1 MFPKSKQKRNKQ
13 KRRRECR
20 GYSKNNSNQVPSS
33 PNTRLDTG
41 SIISSFLRTHLTKQL
56 TARFCAPHKR
66 KKKMKRLL
74 THSHSVSS
82 LSLLCWSKRSE
93 LNLIDIEQDFDQTE
107 TWTGLPGNERSN
119 QSGPGFT
126 KISRILCGRT

>member
-1 MFPKSKQKRNKQ
+1 MFPNSKQKRNKQ

-20 GYSKNNSNQVPSS
+20 GYSEKNSNQVTSA

-66 KKKMKRLL
+66 KKKNETT

-82 LSLLCWSKRSE
+82 LSRLCWSKRSE
-93 LNLIDIEQDFDQTE
+93 LNLSDIEQDFDQTE

-126 KISRILCGRT
+126 